1 MSTIEIENAK
11 VKDERDRL
19 IFEQMME
26 QFWRRYAPDDKHEAS
41 RFAADLH
48 SLVRQI
54 YREAQEPAFKQLD
67 TLIRAL
73 PIAPFL
79 ADPPRKAG

>member
-1 MSTIEIENAK
+1 MSTLELENAK

-19 IFEQMME
+19 IFEQMTE
-26 QFWRRYAPDDKHEAS
+26 QFWQRYAPEDKYEAS

-54 YREAQEPAFKQLD
+54 YREAQEPAFKQLEAI
-67 TLIRAL
+67 IRAL

-79 ADPPRKAG
+79 ADPPRKP